1 MKGEV
6 INPNRN
12 IKEIENLIKFYIKN
26 GFERIEDT
34 QYLVKNMDYK
44 Y

>member
-1 MKGEV
+1 MD
-6 INPNRN
+6 
-12 IKEIENLIKFYIKN
+12 IESILIEGAGSGQAI
-26 GFERIEDT
+26 GDT